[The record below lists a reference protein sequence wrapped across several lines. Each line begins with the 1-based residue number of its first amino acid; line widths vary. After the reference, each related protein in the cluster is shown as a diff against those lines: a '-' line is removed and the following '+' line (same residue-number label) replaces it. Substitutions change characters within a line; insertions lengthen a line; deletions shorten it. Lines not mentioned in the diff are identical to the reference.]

1 MRRRERPLRP
11 PMGAL
16 GWLDQAWQQRP
27 RGLLLGTFPTA
38 RRHRAVGTSG
48 RRVSR
53 PIIHTM
59 TLHIDTPLIESRP
72 LSVLARRSVWLKME
86 ALQPPG
92 SFKIR
97 GIGHACETYLAR
109 GARRFV
115 SSSGGNAGL
124 AVAYAGRQL
133 GVPVTVVVPETTTER
148 AKELLRLENAE
159 VIVHGASWQ
168 EANTLAQSLVGA
180 TDAFLHPFDD
190 PLLWQGH
197 ATLVDEFFRSGFRP
211 DAIVL
216 SVGGGGLLSGI
227 VEGLHRNGWF
237 DIPVFAVETKGAA
250 SFHEAVKAGHTV
262 ELERITSIATSLG
275 AKRVCEK
282 ALQWSKEH
290 HLRSIV
296 VSDQSALSACER
308 FLADH
313 RILVEPACG
322 ASLAVVYE
330 NAPELERFSKV
341 IVIVCGGATCT
352 IDQIREWAKRYV

>member
-1 MRRRERPLRP
+1 
-11 PMGAL
+11 
-16 GWLDQAWQQRP
+16 
-27 RGLLLGTFPTA
+27 
-38 RRHRAVGTSG
+38 
-48 RRVSR
+48 
-53 PIIHTM
+53 M
-59 TLHIDTPLIESRP
+59 TLHIDTPLIESRR
-72 LSVLARRSVWLKME
+72 LSVLAGHSVWLKLD

-97 GIGHACETYLAR
+97 GIGHACEAYLAR

-124 AVAYAGRQL
+124 AVAYAGRLL
-133 GVPVTVVVPETTTER
+133 GVPVTVVVPETTTES

-168 EANTLAQSLVGA
+168 EANDLARSLIGA

-190 PLLWQGH
+190 PLLWHGH
-197 ATLVDEFFRSGFRP
+197 ATLVDEVFRSGLRP

-216 SVGGGGLLSGI
+216 SVGGGGLLSGV
-227 VEGLHRNGWF
+227 VEGLHRYGWF
-237 DIPVFAVETKGAA
+237 DIPVVAVETEGAA
-250 SFHEAVKAGHTV
+250 SFYEATKVGRTV

-282 ALQWSKEH
+282 AMQCLKEH
-290 HLRSIV
+290 PIHSMV

-313 RILVEPACG
+313 RIVVEPACG
-322 ASLAVVYE
+322 ASLAVAYE
-330 NAPELERFSKV
+330 DSPELKRFSNV
-341 IVIVCGGATCT
+341 LVVVCGGATCT